1 MRKLAVCVNFM
12 SEPYRSRIE
21 KAAAELIP
29 TLHIDHGK
37 AALTCRFRGKKEY
50 KIRDLAVFAPGGVLW
65 QPRVGDTVLV
75 IRGGAGGLEHCVAAA
90 EPTVKPPEGM
100 SPGEL
105 YLYSSGGASIYLKG
119 NGSVAVTGPVE
130 MAGNLSVTG
139 AVRLTGRVD
148 ISGSLYVNGEAYRP
162 CRCG

>member
-1 MRKLAVCVNFM
+1 M
-12 SEPYRSRIE
+12 
-21 KAAAELIP
+21 
-29 TLHIDHGK
+29 
-37 AALTCRFRGKKEY
+37 
-50 KIRDLAVFAPGGVLW
+50 
-65 QPRVGDTVLV
+65 
-75 IRGGAGGLEHCVAAA
+75 AAA

>member
-1 MRKLAVCVNFM
+1 MWLSKKLAVNQRL
-12 SEPYRSRIE
+12 EQE
-21 KAAAELIP
+21 GAAADMGVTTISGG
-29 TLHIDHGK
+29 T
-37 AALTCRFRGKKEY
+37 ASVMTRGEQ
-50 KIRDLAVFAPGGVLW
+50 RDLAVFAPGGVLW

-100 SPGEL
+100 APGEL

-119 NGSVAVTGPVE
+119 DGSVAVTGPVE
-130 MAGNLSVTG
+130 IAGNLSVTG
-139 AVRLTGRVD
+139 AVRLKGRVD

>member
-1 MRKLAVCVNFM
+1 MWLSKKLAVNQRL
-12 SEPYRSRIE
+12 EQE
-21 KAAAELIP
+21 GAAADMGVTTISGG
-29 TLHIDHGK
+29 T
-37 AALTCRFRGKKEY
+37 ASVMTRGEQ
-50 KIRDLAVFAPGGVLW
+50 RDLAVFAPGGVLW

-100 SPGEL
+100 APGEL
-105 YLYSSGGASIYLKG
+105 YLYSSGGASVYLKG
-119 NGSVAVTGPVE
+119 DGSVAVTGPVE
-130 MAGNLSVTG
+130 IAGNLSVTG
-139 AVRLTGRVD
+139 AVRLKGRVD

>member
-1 MRKLAVCVNFM
+1 MWLSKKLAVNQRL
-12 SEPYRSRIE
+12 EQE
-21 KAAAELIP
+21 GAAADMGVTTI
-29 TLHIDHGK
+29 TGGT
-37 AALTCRFRGKKEY
+37 ASVMTRGEQ
-50 KIRDLAVFAPGGVLW
+50 RDLAVFAPGGVLW

-119 NGSVAVTGPVE
+119 IGSVAVTGPVE

>member
-1 MRKLAVCVNFM
+1 MWLSKKLAVNQRL
-12 SEPYRSRIE
+12 EQE
-21 KAAAELIP
+21 GAAADMGVTTISGG
-29 TLHIDHGK
+29 T
-37 AALTCRFRGKKEY
+37 ASVMTRGEQ
-50 KIRDLAVFAPGGVLW
+50 RDLAVFAPGGVLW

-105 YLYSSGGASIYLKG
+105 YLYSSGGASVYLKG
-119 NGSVAVTGPVE
+119 DGSVAVTGPVE
-130 MAGNLSVTG
+130 IAGNLSVTG
-139 AVRLTGRVD
+139 AVRLKGRVD

>member
-1 MRKLAVCVNFM
+1 MWLSKKLAVNQRL
-12 SEPYRSRIE
+12 EQE
-21 KAAAELIP
+21 GAAADMGVTTISGGMASVM
-29 TLHIDHGK
+29 T
-37 AALTCRFRGKKEY
+37 RGEQ
-50 KIRDLAVFAPGGVLW
+50 RDLAVFAPGGVLW

-100 SPGEL
+100 APGEL
-105 YLYSSGGASIYLKG
+105 YLYSSGGASVYLKG
-119 NGSVAVTGPVE
+119 DGSVAVTGPVE
-130 MAGNLSVTG
+130 IAGNLSVTG
-139 AVRLTGRVD
+139 AVRLKGRVD